1 MTKPKRQIPVAGT
14 KPAPQV
20 YFRIDRPEPRV
31 VDDAP
36 NWRDRVREIVTPIW
50 FDYHG
55 THFFDGDGKMIA
67 QIRGWGGLTSSGL
80 SDEEA
85 RQVQEKNAA
94 FIVNAVNEY
103 DALVAENE
111 RWKSECGPLLD
122 YLTGTNE
129 LCSRPIEYAQEV
141 DAKLN
146 ALVAENEALRQKL
159 NSIAFYVKDHGG
171 HLPPCDLCLIEG
183 IVSGDILPIET
194 AHGGNDE

>member
-1 MTKPKRQIPVAGT
+1 MQQTSSVLTDGVDIEKDESAYGRGECMTKPKRQIPVAGT

-111 RWKSECGPLLD
+111 ALKVRLASASLYIRKV
-122 YLTGTNE
+122 
-129 LCSRPIEYAQEV
+129 V
-141 DAKLN
+141 DAVN
-146 ALVAENEALRQKL
+146 
-159 NSIAFYVKDHGG
+159 GG
-171 HLPPCDLCLIEG
+171 
-183 IVSGDILPIET
+183 S
-194 AHGGNDE
+194 DE

>member
-111 RWKSECGPLLD
+111 
-122 YLTGTNE
+122 
-129 LCSRPIEYAQEV
+129 
-141 DAKLN
+141 
-146 ALVAENEALRQKL
+146 ALRQKL

>member
-20 YFRIDRPEPRV
+20 YFRIDRPDPRV

-36 NWRDRVREIVTPIW
+36 NWRDRVREIVTPIL

-111 RWKSECGPLLD
+111 
-122 YLTGTNE
+122 
-129 LCSRPIEYAQEV
+129 
-141 DAKLN
+141 
-146 ALVAENEALRQKL
+146 ALRQKL
-159 NSIAFYVKDHGG
+159 NCIAFYAKDHDEPKS
-171 HLPPCDLCLIEG
+171 HCALCLIEG
-183 IVSGDILPIET
+183 VVSGDILPIET
-194 AHGGNDE
+194 AHGGNDGQR